1 MVTNRRLRRHG
12 RRKTNTLT
20 RSEKTVLN
28 TLKKDKTN
36 YVRDIT
42 QGQGKIKRK
51 HARNKIIKSLKMKGK
66 IDVTWENTGIPRRI
80 KRTD

>member
-1 MVTNRRLRRHG
+1 MVTNRRLRG
-12 RRKTNTLT
+12 NSRRKKNPLT

-28 TLKKDKTN
+28 ALKKDETN
-36 YVRDIT
+36 FVRDIT
-42 QGQGKIKRK
+42 TGQKKIKRK

-66 IDVTWENTGIPRRI
+66 IDVTWENKGIPRRI